1 MQGESSGLPVS
12 FSYGDELVEAR
23 KKLLSKPSP
32 ELFRPPRFLASGG
45 GNKNLRR
52 HLSSQRDACL
62 SVLFVVG
69 DKMGGCC
76 SSASSSSRHSHLVG
90 APLYYYCPES
100 FEELGPS
107 GARAGGVGSAALTP
121 TGHLLADII
130 GLETSSIPNTFYA
143 PAPLPYDLLF
153 GRPDSKSIKG
163 NMISDCSFET
173 CEDLRGPDCK
183 TQPASVILSP
193 SETDRSKHK
202 TWKNQLVD
210 EEEEESCPI
219 CFEDYEADNPKIKT
233 NCEHDFHLSCILEWM
248 EKSDGC
254 PICDKEVVFDDCLN

>member
-1 MQGESSGLPVS
+1 M
-12 FSYGDELVEAR
+12 EAR

-76 SSASSSSRHSHLVG
+76 SSSSRHSHLVG

-107 GARAGGVGSAALTP
+107 GARARVGSAALTT
-121 TGHLLADII
+121 TGLLADII
-130 GLETSSIPNTFYA
+130 GLETSSIPDTFYA

-163 NMISDCSFET
+163 KMISDCSFET
-173 CEDLRGPDCK
+173 CEDLGGPDCK

-193 SETDRSKHK
+193 SETHLSKHK

-210 EEEEESCPI
+210 EEEEDSCPI

-248 EKSDGC
+248 ERSNGC

>member
-1 MQGESSGLPVS
+1 
-12 FSYGDELVEAR
+12 
-23 KKLLSKPSP
+23 
-32 ELFRPPRFLASGG
+32 
-45 GNKNLRR
+45 
-52 HLSSQRDACL
+52 
-62 SVLFVVG
+62 
-69 DKMGGCC
+69 MGGCC

-163 NMISDCSFET
+163 NMISDCSLCCT
-173 CEDLRGPDCK
+173 G
-183 TQPASVILSP
+183 
-193 SETDRSKHK
+193 TD
-202 TWKNQLVD
+202 TGTDTGAGTGTGN
-210 EEEEESCPI
+210 
-219 CFEDYEADNPKIKT
+219 
-233 NCEHDFHLSCILEWM
+233 
-248 EKSDGC
+248 G
-254 PICDKEVVFDDCLN
+254 